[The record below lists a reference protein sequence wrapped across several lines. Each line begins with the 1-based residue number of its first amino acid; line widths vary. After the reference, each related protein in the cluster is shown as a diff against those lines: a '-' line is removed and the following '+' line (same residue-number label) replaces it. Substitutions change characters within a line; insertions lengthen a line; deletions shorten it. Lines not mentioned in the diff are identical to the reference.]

1 MIRSS
6 LLPNGSETWQQSLNT
21 YWKSIIKTLVQRSNL
36 SVSIRIG
43 YAIAKGLAENG
54 AKVVVSSRKQENV
67 TKAVDKLRELN
78 LDVSG
83 VVCHVG
89 KDEDRKNLLQ
99 TVSWRNE
106 VTLRFFIIV
115 FLIIN
120 SIY

>member
-89 KDEDRKNLLQ
+89 KDEDLKNLLQ
-99 TVSWRNE
+99 TVSWRNK

>member
-6 LLPNGSETWQQSLNT
+6 LLHNGSETWQQSLNT

-36 SVSIRIG
+36 SVSFRIG

-99 TVSWRNE
+99 TVSWRNK

>member
-6 LLPNGSETWQQSLNT
+6 LLHNGSETWQQSLNT

-36 SVSIRIG
+36 SVSFRIG

-67 TKAVDKLRELN
+67 TKAVDKLRELD

-99 TVSWRNE
+99 TVSWRSE
-106 VTLRFFIIV
+106 VTLRYFIIA
-115 FLIIN
+115 FW
-120 SIY
+120 